1 MVSTSIK
8 ITSPETPRFARAH
21 AFTLVELLVVIGIIA
36 LLISILLPALN
47 KARRAANMVVCSSNL
62 RQIGMGF
69 MQYAQYNRGNW
80 PMLYLPGSTA
90 GQWTFAGPGLEMML
104 APYTG
109 VKAGPPGADYI
120 NYYVGGNIWVCPGSP
135 VHVIKGT
142 GTGPGGNGFGTWATI
157 YDPIYNHNS
166 YGGLRY
172 HWKADPRASGYDS
185 SGNPIYGLP
194 HLPSWSPSFFTHW
207 QQQVPI
213 QWCASYYTPSGSDGG
228 MSAQASWHYPDGRPT
243 VFIDGHVAVLKK
255 LVYQE
260 ANESLYSANWT
271 DGSGN
276 TPHAYSTYKYGNEY
290 SYQSG
295 VYGLS
300 EY

>member
-1 MVSTSIK
+1 MNTSSK
-8 ITSPETPRFARAH
+8 IAPAKMTRFARAR

-47 KARRAANMVVCSSNL
+47 KARRAANMVACSSNL

-80 PMLYLPGSTA
+80 PMLYLPGEIK
-90 GQWTFAGPGLEMML
+90 GQWTFDGPGLEMML

-109 VKAGPPGADYI
+109 VQAGPPKADFI
-120 NYYVGGNIWVCPGSP
+120 NYYVGGKIWICPGSP
-135 VHVIKGT
+135 IHVVK
-142 GTGPGGNGFGTWATI
+142 NGWQTN
-157 YDPIYNHNS
+157 YDPSYNHNS
-166 YGGLRY
+166 YGGLWY
-172 HWKADPRASGYDS
+172 HWKADVRASGYS
-185 SGNPIYGLP
+185 APGVPVYGTP
-194 HLPSWSPSFFTHW
+194 NLPSWSPSFFTHW

-213 QWCASYYTPSGSDGG
+213 QWCASFYNAAGTLQGATPQG
-228 MSAQASWHYPDGRPT
+228 SWHYPDGRPT
-243 VFIDGHVAVLKK
+243 VFVDGHVAVLKK
-255 LVYQE
+255 LVYQQP
-260 ANESLYSANWT
+260 NESLYSANWT

-276 TPHAYSTYKYGNEY
+276 TPHAYSTYKYGDTW
-290 SYQSG
+290 SWQCG